1 MADKT
6 NVTKLLDNEFVME
19 EMLSVTVAQVAEA
32 GSRVLYIKRL
42 ANTSTQSL
50 AVTFIAFDISLWM
63 LYR

>member
-1 MADKT
+1 
-6 NVTKLLDNEFVME
+6 ME